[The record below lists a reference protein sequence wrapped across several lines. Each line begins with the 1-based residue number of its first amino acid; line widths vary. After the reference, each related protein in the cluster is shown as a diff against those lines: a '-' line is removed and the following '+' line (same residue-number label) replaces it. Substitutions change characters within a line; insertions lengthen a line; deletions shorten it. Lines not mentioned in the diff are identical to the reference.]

1 MNELYQKLFDGGITT
16 KTLQQFL
23 DAYSSEQGFNE
34 LYKKLFDGGITTK
47 SFEEFTGAY
56 GVRSGGGATKQEE
69 EKTPELSEAEQV
81 LQSIE
86 TRDEMW
92 REKNPWAG
100 QKGDYVFMDDAIYDR
115 EGNVIAQNIQDAQRF
130 LPEDQRDPDA
140 IGYAPTGYQG
150 ETALSQEQV
159 TSLVGHLKQYDSD
172 VLNAQEA
179 IRAQSEINSD
189 PLQNRINN
197 NTNNTEEFYIENSE
211 QTEEDGVSQYAIT
224 RSEDPL
230 QFFYDDIE
238 YRYVDSG
245 GPAIQQVVDGKLV
258 GEPIL
263 KADAILVDER
273 LGTIIDN
280 LAETKSIQD
289 EQYNRSKAA
298 GAANIYQVKEADL
311 QRRENAALQLMQEKN
326 FRQYGIEVVDEGWEA
341 GTGELTFKTKE
352 GEQYKIDAGTFAANS
367 QEELDG
373 LNKWL
378 RNNARDYGSELSGH
392 LHITGVTKEQGEN
405 NTKEAIIFS
414 NEFEK
419 NKNLRL
425 NEDRAAQDTMYLK
438 LLDDA
443 VKSLGIAGSFN
454 EAYSDVEFFEQI
466 GPPGTGS
473 KTGRLAERWQQKQR
487 IVGWIRDMIKKGAYP
502 EAEALGFTFE
512 STVKEL
518 YTRTTDKV
526 QILGGTV
533 NILKGYEV
541 TDRYFGEQGLEEY
554 DEVADNEIDY
564 VAKMQFINQLEK
576 AIKEKDEDGYLP
588 TIIKEELM
596 NASKMSQFFKG
607 GEFSLEGA
615 LNRIISQYPEY
626 EELLKDLS
634 SFSEIRRGITASHP
648 QVRSAIESTKKRELD
663 GADIISNVY
672 DSLEGSSSLWWDK
685 QDFQDRLTE
694 DAQVRYNSLDKKVK
708 EKVEQVQDV
717 SAQLENNSRALNE
730 AGKALEELRFDGL
743 TAKEAI
749 DKISKGNYTT
759 QAEVDAAN
767 AEINRIRNT
776 YNGLRDRF
784 NSLLDAQGIYRKLA
798 NDLGNDLDNMQIEY
812 EDLGWYKEAIGDRVG
827 QGIKFA
833 NSILDGAIDLG
844 QGFIEIGGILGD
856 VVFAGINSAWNAMD
870 GVEEDQD
877 VAWDWYKS
885 TDWGGRFTQ
894 NAIDSWQ
901 EDKNQHMQATV
912 AYDDI
917 ETWGDVGEYALNV
930 AGSQLPQIALMLA
943 TSGLGNAAMASSSL
957 ATRSALTFGGR
968 LSTAAAIE
976 GFTLG
981 TLGINAVGSKYQ
993 SLRKLDDLYDQT
1005 GGLYGHDYS
1014 LLEMT
1019 MASLGTGIVEGLSEK
1034 VTFKLLKGPTS
1045 AMSRASR
1052 RTALKEMQTIGFPAY
1067 FKKNI
1072 FSTKGIKNMAYNTG
1086 VVGQDFLM
1094 EGGSEAVAKLG
1105 ENFFDIS
1112 VLGEDKS
1119 MFEGVDEAFVTGLIV
1134 AGGIKMPQVAG
1145 RMLDPFRSVDT
1156 ASLLQGLDARKTR
1169 LEAELTEARKIESK
1183 RLRETRME
1191 ELRDQLAELHVE
1203 RANAVELDYKRIN
1216 LFTKLEKKFL
1226 LQWDSSSRS
1235 IRKQAA
1241 QVIKDQQDGKITK
1254 DEAERQLADIQ
1265 TLLQEGNNKKD
1276 KILKKYDPNLVDR
1289 SYGKYMKSVSK
1300 SAKYFAKKLGLKK
1313 GVNLIEG
1320 NTEKFTNYLDQA
1332 DDSQMQEAIK
1342 QYENII
1348 NDETST
1354 EEQKSNAQRHIDN
1367 INKYLKDSDG
1377 ARKARMEEGGQQYG
1391 VFRPIVELNQ
1401 DTNKIEVV
1409 GYDMFINKQES
1420 LTDGKF
1426 NTASHEFMHTIL
1438 HNTIHQDPAIKALFG
1453 RNMLELLLDPK
1464 RTTWKNQEAR
1474 NRFFQTMMAY
1484 GIDENGRVDPQK
1496 ALEEGE
1502 EMMTNISQMLQDGDV
1517 KFNSK
1522 GLKRVGGMFDRLL
1535 GMTGYGVDYK
1545 FDGKED
1551 IQRFI
1556 VNYSDSIKKN
1566 YVNRSLLSAAAKGI
1580 TGDLTFEGAG
1590 ANLNQAQIEAAT
1602 RELSAGISFS
1612 KSVQNLLAANPDLLE
1627 EFDSTL
1633 TKPDGTRITTK
1644 EELLQYPHLMDEAYK
1659 LIRNSTKLDGLIRGM
1674 AVRMGLDLEGA
1685 TLQQFVNEVKDNLSL
1700 RYLTQFDPAQNES
1713 LFGWMAGT
1721 AGMQRSA
1728 LRFAV
1733 LDVMKEYATSVDT
1746 VSLDAQMDDSGRTF
1760 ADAAPD
1766 TGATVEDRIEMNEE
1780 AAGLSIFLE
1789 SINAS
1794 PELTNSIRSI
1804 VEAANIDIST
1814 LTYKDT
1820 KKLLTNQLSG
1830 VMDLVAAEFGI
1841 PTKKI
1846 LENKDLDSTQREA
1859 AQQFVNDNTQALID
1873 MLPEGQNQ
1881 SGMATG
1887 LPRVLLN
1894 NFYEKGERVK
1904 ASEGRGTQGKI
1915 AQNKRSDITVEEFK
1929 AAFGINPDGTFNN
1942 NKKFDGALRAVA
1954 VQSAAITA
1962 NQTLRQVAID
1972 NATNPLSE
1980 VALLGDGKGA
1990 LMFSKKGIQSFGT
2003 SINNIFRA
2011 DDTKAAAFWTNSPQL
2026 AKLIV
2031 ANATKVEDGKKAS
2044 KERKF
2049 AKPAIQAAVN
2059 TVYKDILTQQE
2070 LDVVTNAMFKL
2081 AMGST
2086 VKASARITED
2096 KMPVIEQQFVD
2107 GLLKLSVDQ
2116 SSKLGSF
2123 FGTGQMTLEMKDPE
2137 GEYIA
2142 EMQSRFITFAHDG
2155 IDKIKKQYPN
2165 PQEQGREIL
2174 RFVITLGQQL
2184 TTAAKIGGNRNQYF
2198 TGPLFIE
2205 QMWKSIP
2212 DLKFQLT
2219 DKGAINYSS
2228 LTYKGESILMPDR
2241 HTRGVNKF
2249 KVKTDADGNII
2260 ERPAK
2265 PSDFIFPQES
2275 LNVIEEWL
2283 YSSREGVDVLDRR
2296 DAAADYAGQM
2306 MVNQVK
2312 YFSEMYN
2319 EGKIGA
2325 RHMQML
2331 ASNLLS
2337 NMNPVLARA
2346 AKLESVSEDLLPP
2359 NWRNMSTEAIVA
2371 WQKKNLKGDLKPV
2384 YEHMQQRVGVVLD
2397 LINAEIFGN
2406 GANVGRLKNYKVSI
2420 ISKRMDDILKAEG
2433 LQSALY
2439 ELQSLEDDAFVRYF
2453 NELTLKYPEW
2463 AVGFIK
2469 LDNTAARSTA
2479 ADLRARVA
2487 EILQPKQEAIE
2498 NARVVNI
2505 ANAFSR
2511 KATDGPKGTS
2521 IWDFDDTLARTKS
2534 NVIFN
2539 RDGETKIVSAE
2550 DFATQGAG
2558 LVAEGW
2564 TPDFSEFNKVT
2575 GGTPGPFFDKA
2586 LERAKKFGTKDT
2598 FILTARAAEAQPAI
2612 KEFLDAL
2619 GLKIPAE
2626 NIVGLGN
2633 STGQAK
2639 ANWILEN
2646 IIGQGYNDI
2655 YFADDAM
2662 QNVDAVQEVLDQFD
2676 IKGVTQQAKLDFSR
2690 KAPIE
2695 FSNILE
2701 EGQND
2706 LNNDFNEILEE
2717 TKGIGREK
2725 RFSSAKARK
2734 RGRNKG
2740 KFKFFLPPSAEDFK
2754 GLIYPF
2760 LGKGKIGEK
2769 HHAWFKQNLMDPFS
2783 KGMRHLQM
2791 VTQAIADDIK
2801 NLKRALPEV
2810 ASKLRKTI
2818 PGTEFTYQDAIRVY
2832 NWNRMGIEIPGLSQA
2847 DLNSLVS
2854 VIKKDQGLRA
2864 FADGVNNVMQ
2874 QSAQGNLDPGGDW
2887 IAGTIESD
2895 VADAMDGARQIYLR
2909 EFIENADT
2917 IFSEEN
2923 LNKIEAVFGSNHRE
2937 ALEDILYRMRTGS
2950 TRNFGSS
2957 RLLNG
2962 FMQWLNGSV
2971 GATMFFNARSA
2982 MLQMISNVNF
2992 INWSDNNFLA
3002 AAKAFANQPQYWADV
3017 AMIFNSPWL
3026 RSRRG
3031 GIGTDLNAA
3040 ELLKELRGAK
3050 NPMKA
3055 AIAYLLKIGFTPTQI
3070 ADSLAIATGGA
3081 TMYRNRIK
3089 SYIGQGLTKTE
3100 AESKAYDDMR
3110 DIAEESQQST
3120 REDKISQQQASP
3132 LGKMILA
3139 FQNVTM
3145 QYNRLMKRAAQDWIN
3160 GRGDWKTHASKIVYY
3175 GAIQNL
3181 IFYGLQQALFAA
3193 LFGDD
3198 EEDQLTEDKKVN
3210 LLNGMLDSL
3219 LRGSGIAG
3227 AVISTA
3233 KNTIVK
3239 FMDENAKLKDDNF
3252 MTDFNEGAVIMEA
3265 LNVSP
3270 PIGIKARKIYSA
3282 LRTWHYNDDVIAQMD
3297 KTDIDNP
3304 MYEALFN
3311 VTEAVTNAPLHRLY
3325 NKFMNIREAMDSD
3338 HETWKR
3344 VAMFL
3349 GWSRWS
3355 FGIQNQ
3361 DVMTA
3366 RDEIKEIKAAE
3377 TEERREQKKLE
3388 REIEKA
3394 EEELQVIE
3402 DNKLDQEEQ
3411 REQGATEVQ
3420 CAAVSRSGKRCSN
3433 MALPGEDFCTIHMPV
3448 PQQQNEVQCSH
3459 IKKDGERC
3467 KMKTKNK
3474 SGKCY
3479 YHD

>member
-1 MNELYQKLFDGGITT
+1 MQELYNKLF
-16 KTLQQFL
+16 QQGLYTNSF
-23 DAYSSEQGFNE
+23 EQFKVKYGSPEGAKE
-34 LYKKLFDGGITTK
+34 LYEKLAVERDLYTN
-47 SFEEFTGAY
+47 SFEAFQQRYSIGLTQEQPKD
-56 GVRSGGGATKQEE
+56 KQT
-69 EKTPELSEAEQV
+69 TPELTDAEKALKQV
-81 LQSIE
+81 DILDDQ
-86 TRDEMW
+86 W
-92 REKNPWAG
+92 RQENPWAG
-100 QKGDYVFMDDAIYDR
+100 QRGDYVFMDGGVYDR
-115 EGNVIAQNIQDAQRF
+115 EGNLVGTDEQAIQRF
-130 LPEDQRDPDA
+130 LDEEDRDPNA
-140 IGYAPTGYQG
+140 SGFVPTGN
-150 ETALSQEQV
+150 TTLTKEQV
-159 TSLVGHLKQYDSD
+159 TQLADHLQQYDND
-172 VLNAQEA
+172 IRLRQEEV
-179 IRAQSEINSD
+179 RTQSEINSD
-189 PLQNRINN
+189 PLKQRVNN
-197 NTNNTEEFYIENSE
+197 NTHSVNEFYAYNFED
-211 QTEEDGVSQYAIT
+211 TEEDGVTKKAIT

-230 QFFYDDIE
+230 QFNYDGKE
-238 YRYVDSG
+238 YRYVDAG
-245 GPAIQQVVDGKLV
+245 GPAIQEVVDGQLV
-258 GEPIL
+258 GDPIK
-263 KADAILVDER
+263 KADAVLVDER
-273 LGTIIDN
+273 FGELIDN
-280 LAETKSIQD
+280 LAETKAIKD
-289 EQYNRSKAA
+289 EKTDRSKAS
-298 GAANIYQVKEADL
+298 GAANVYQVKATDL
-311 QRRENAALQLMQEKN
+311 RQRENVALRFMQNQN

-341 GTGELTFKTKE
+341 GTGELTFKTQE
-352 GEQYKIDAGTFAANS
+352 GEQYKIDAGTFANNS

-373 LNKWL
+373 LNEWL

-392 LHITGVTKEQGEN
+392 LHITGVTKEQEEQN
-405 NTKEAIIFS
+405 INEAVEFS
-414 NEFEK
+414 NKFEQR
-419 NKNLRL
+419 RL
-425 NEDRAAQDTMYLK
+425 LKRNENRSIEDELYDALYLEA
-438 LLDDA
+438 LLATTDY
-443 VKSLGIAGSFN
+443 KSLEELPYGWNTIRGDASAGEKGLEKKRVLEYIRENWETFEDGALVDLGFEFVDTLGTRSVS
-454 EAYSDVEFFEQI
+454 ARGATIDVF
-466 GPPGTGS
+466 
-473 KTGRLAERWQQKQR
+473 TGRMGL
-487 IVGWIRDMIKKGAYP
+487 D
-502 EAEALGFTFE
+502 
-512 STVKEL
+512 
-518 YTRTTDKV
+518 
-526 QILGGTV
+526 
-533 NILKGYEV
+533 KGYEV
-541 TDRYFGEQGLEEY
+541 TARFFNEEESKAFN
-554 DEVADNEIDY
+554 EVAENEIDY
-564 VAKMQFINQLEK
+564 IAKQQYVNQLEE
-576 AIKEKDEDGYLP
+576 AIKENDEDGYLP
-588 TIIKEELM
+588 PRIKEELL
-596 NASKMSQFFKG
+596 NAEDPSSV
-607 GEFSLEGA
+607 L
-615 LNRIISQYPEY
+615 SQYPEY
-626 EELLKDLS
+626 EDLIKDLS
-634 SFSEIRRGITASHP
+634 SFQEIRGNISAAHP
-648 QVRSAIESTKKRELD
+648 QVKSAVEGAKKRQLD
-663 GADIISNVY
+663 GEDIIDNVY
-672 DSLEGSSSLWWDK
+672 DSLQGSSSLWWDEEE
-685 QDFQDRLTE
+685 FQTRLNE
-694 DAQVRYNSLDKKVK
+694 DAQARYNSLDKGVK
-708 EKVEQVQDV
+708 EKVRQVKDV
-717 SAQLENNSRALNE
+717 SMQLENNAIALNK

-743 TAKEAI
+743 TASEAI
-749 DKISKGNYTT
+749 DKLANGDYKT
-759 QAEVDAAN
+759 QEEVDAAN
-767 AEINRIRNT
+767 AEIKRIRDT
-776 YNGLRDRF
+776 YNGLRDTF
-784 NSLLDAQGIYRKLA
+784 NSLLDAQGIYRKIA
-798 NDLGNDLDNMQIEY
+798 NDLGNELDEMQIEY

-844 QGFIEIGGILGD
+844 QGFIELGGLAGD
-856 VVFAGINSAWNAMD
+856 LVFAAINSAWNAMD

-877 VAWDWYKS
+877 IAWDWYKG

-901 EDKNQHMQATV
+901 EDKNKHIQAPV

-917 ETWGDVGEYALNV
+917 ETWGDVGEYALNIT
-930 AGSQLPQIALMLA
+930 GSQLPQIILMLA
-943 TSGLGNAAMASSSL
+943 TSGVGNAALASSSA
-957 ATRSALTFGGR
+957 ATRSALTLGGR
-968 LSTAAAIE
+968 LSTAAAVE
-976 GFTLG
+976 TFTLG
-981 TLGINAVGSKYQ
+981 TLGLNSAGSKYQ
-993 SLRKLDDLYDQT
+993 SLRQQNELYAET

-1019 MASLGTGIVEGLSEK
+1019 MASLGTGLMEGLSER
-1034 VTFKLLKGPTS
+1034 VTFKLIKGPTS
-1045 AMSRASR
+1045 AMKTAAR
-1052 RTALKEMQTIGFPAY
+1052 RTAIKEMQTIGFPAY
-1067 FKKNI
+1067 LKKNV
-1072 FSTKGIKNMAYNTG
+1072 FTTKGMKNFAYNTG
-1086 VVGQDFLM
+1086 AVGQDYLM
-1094 EGGSEAVAKLG
+1094 EGGSEAIAKIG
-1105 ENFFDIS
+1105 ENFFDIN

-1119 MFEGVDEAFVTGLIV
+1119 IYEGVDEAFVTGLIV
-1134 AGGIKMPQVAG
+1134 AGGIKAPQMAG
-1145 RMLDPFRSVDT
+1145 RMLDPFRSMDT
-1156 ASLLQGLDARKTR
+1156 ASLLQGLDARKR
-1169 LEAELTEARKIESK
+1169 RIEKEIAEARKIENK
-1183 RLRETRME
+1183 RLRDTRLE
-1191 ELRDQLAELHVE
+1191 ELNEQLAELHVE
-1203 RANAVELDYKRIN
+1203 RSNAIELDYKRIN

-1226 LQWDSSSRS
+1226 LQWDSTSRS
-1235 IRKQAA
+1235 IRKQTA
-1241 QVIKDQQDGKITK
+1241 QVLKDQKDGSITK
-1254 DEAERQLADIQ
+1254 EEADKKLADLQ
-1265 TLLQEGNNKKD
+1265 TLLSEGNAKKD
-1276 KILKKYDPNLVDR
+1276 KIIKKYDQNLVDR
-1289 SYGKYMKSVSK
+1289 SYSRYMRSVAK
-1300 SAKYFAKKLGLKK
+1300 SAKYFASKLNLKR

-1320 NTEKFTNYLDQA
+1320 NTEKFTKYLDEA
-1332 DDSQMQEAIK
+1332 DDSQMQETIK
-1342 QYENII
+1342 QYENIL
-1348 NDETST
+1348 NDESST

-1367 INKYLKDSDG
+1367 IKKYLKDADG
-1377 ARKARMEEGGQQYG
+1377 ARRAAVEEGGQQYG
-1391 VFRPIVELNQ
+1391 VFRPIIELNQ
-1401 DTNKIEVV
+1401 DTNKLEVV

-1438 HNTIHQDPAIKALFG
+1438 HNTIHQDPAIKDLFAK
-1453 RNMLELLLDPK
+1453 NMLGLLLDSK
-1464 RTTWKNQEAR
+1464 KTTWKNQEAK
-1474 NRFFQTMMAY
+1474 NRFFQTMLAY
-1484 GIDENGRVDPQK
+1484 GVDNNGNINYQK
-1496 ALEEGE
+1496 AIEEGE

-1517 KFNSK
+1517 KFNSS
-1522 GLKRVGGMFDRLL
+1522 GLKRIGGMFDRLL
-1535 GMTGYGVDYK
+1535 GMTGYGIDYK

-1566 YVNRSLLSAAAKGI
+1566 YVNRSLLSAAARGI
-1580 TGDLTFEGAG
+1580 TGELSYEGAG
-1590 ANLNQAQIEAAT
+1590 INLSEAQAKAVEA
-1602 RELSAGISFS
+1602 EISQDISFS
-1612 KSVQNLLAANPDLLE
+1612 KAVKNLLAANPDLLE

-1633 TKPDGTRITTK
+1633 IKPDGTRITSK
-1644 EELLQYPHLMDEAYK
+1644 EELLEYPHLMDEAYK

-1674 AVRMGLDLEGA
+1674 AIKMGLDLGDA
-1685 TLQQFVNEVKDNLSL
+1685 SMQQFINEVKDNLSM

-1721 AGMQRSA
+1721 VGMQRAA

-1733 LDVMKEYATSVDT
+1733 LDVMKEYATSIGT
-1746 VSLDAQMDDSGRTF
+1746 VSLDATMDDSGRTF
-1760 ADAAPD
+1760 ADVAPD
-1766 TGATVEDRIEMNEE
+1766 TGATAEERIEMNEE
-1780 AAGLSIFLE
+1780 ADGLSIFLE
-1789 SINAS
+1789 SINAQ
-1794 PELTNSIRSI
+1794 PELVNAII
-1804 VEAANIDIST
+1804 LEVQKAGVDIT
-1814 LTYKDT
+1814 GLTYKSV
-1820 KKLLTNQLSG
+1820 KKLLIGPKAPLKG
-1830 VMDLVAAEFGI
+1830 VLDLVLNEFGI
-1841 PTKKI
+1841 AAKKI
-1846 LENKDLDSTQREA
+1846 IENKDLDSAERA
-1859 AQQFVNDNTQALID
+1859 SAQAFVNSFAQELID

-1894 NFYEKGERVK
+1894 KFYEKGERVK

-1942 NKKFDGALRAVA
+1942 NKKFDGALRAIA
-1954 VQSAAITA
+1954 VQAAVITA

-1972 NATNPLSE
+1972 NATNPLNE
-1980 VALLGDGKGA
+1980 IALLGDGKGA
-1990 LMFSKKGIQSFGT
+1990 LMFAKRPLQQFGGL
-2003 SINNIFRA
+2003 INNIFKA
-2011 DDTKAAAFWTNSPQL
+2011 DDAKAAAFWTNSPQL

-2044 KERKF
+2044 KEKKF
-2049 AKPAIQAAVN
+2049 AKPAIRAAVN
-2059 TVYKDILTQQE
+2059 TVYKDILTPE
-2070 LDVVTNAMFKL
+2070 EIDVVVDAMFKL

-2107 GLLKLSVDQ
+2107 GLLKLSLDQ
-2116 SSKLGSF
+2116 STKLGSF
-2123 FGTGQMTLEMKDPE
+2123 FGTGQMTQDMKDPN

-2142 EMQSRFITFAHDG
+2142 EMQARFIAFAHDG

-2165 PQEQGREIL
+2165 TQEQGREIL
-2174 RFVITLGQQL
+2174 RFVITLSQQL
-2184 TTAAKIGGNRNQYF
+2184 TTAAKIGENRNQYF

-2212 DLKFQLT
+2212 DLKFELT

-2260 ERPAK
+2260 ERPAR

-2275 LNVIEEWL
+2275 LKVIEEWL
-2283 YSSREGVDVLDRR
+2283 YAQREGVDVLDRR
-2296 DAAADYAGQM
+2296 DAAADYAAQM
-2306 MVNQVK
+2306 LVDQVK

-2325 RHMQML
+2325 KHLQML

-2359 NWRNMSTEAIVA
+2359 NWRDMSTEAIVA
-2371 WQKKNLKGDLKPV
+2371 WQKKNLKDDLKPV
-2384 YEHMQQRVGVVLD
+2384 YEHMQQRVGIVLD
-2397 LINAEIFGN
+2397 LINAEIFGD

-2420 ISKRMDDILKAEG
+2420 ISERMDNVLKAIG

-2463 AVGFIK
+2463 NVGFIK

-2487 EILQPKQEAIE
+2487 EILQPKREAIE
-2498 NARVVNI
+2498 NARVINI
-2505 ANAFSR
+2505 AYAFSR

-2521 IWDFDDTLARTKS
+2521 IWDFDDTLATTKS
-2534 NVIFN
+2534 NVIFTK
-2539 RDGETKIVSAE
+2539 DGETKIVSAE
-2550 DFATQGAG
+2550 DFAKQGAG
-2558 LVAEGW
+2558 LIAEGW
-2564 TPDFSEFNKVT
+2564 TPDFSEFNEVK
-2575 GGTPGPFFDKA
+2575 GGKPGPEFDRAMK
-2586 LERAKKFGTKDT
+2586 RAKKYGTKDT
-2598 FILTARAAEAQPAI
+2598 FILTARPAEAQGPI
-2612 KEFLDAL
+2612 KEFLDSL

-2646 IIGQGYNDI
+2646 IIGKGYNDI
-2655 YFADDAM
+2655 AFVDDAM
-2662 QNVDAVQEVLDQFD
+2662 QNIEAVQEVLDQFD
-2676 IKGVTQQAKLDFSR
+2676 IKGVTQQAKLEFSR

-2695 FSNILE
+2695 FSNIIE

-2717 TKGIGREK
+2717 TKGVGREK
-2725 RFSSAKARK
+2725 RFSAAKARK
-2734 RGRNKG
+2734 RGKNKG
-2740 KFKFFLPPSAEDFK
+2740 RFKFFLPPSAEDFK
-2754 GLIYPF
+2754 GLIYSF
-2760 LGKGKIGEK
+2760 LGKGKVGEK
-2769 HHAWFKQNLMDPFS
+2769 HHEWFKKNLMDPFS

-2810 ASKLRKTI
+2810 AGKLRKTI

-2832 NWNRMGIEIPGLSQA
+2832 NWNRMGIEIPGLSQT
-2847 DLNSLVS
+2847 DLNTLLNV
-2854 VIKKDQGLRA
+2854 VKKDEALRA
-2864 FADGVNNVMQ
+2864 FADGINNVMQ
-2874 QSAQGNLDPGGDW
+2874 QSAQGDIAPGNDW

-2895 VADAMDGARQIYLR
+2895 IAEAMDNARQVYLR
-2909 EFIENADT
+2909 EFIENADI

-2923 LNKIEAVFGSNHRE
+2923 LNKIEAVYGSNFRE
-2937 ALEDILYRMRTGS
+2937 ALEDILYRMKTGS

-3026 RSRRG
+3026 RQRRG

-3081 TMYRNRIK
+3081 TFYRNRVN
-3089 SYIGQGLTKTE
+3089 SYIKEGLSRSE
-3100 AESKAYDDMR
+3100 AEAKAYDDMR

-3175 GAIQNL
+3175 GAVQNL

-3219 LRGSGIAG
+3219 LRGAGIAG
-3227 AVISTA
+3227 AVVSTA
-3233 KNTIVK
+3233 KNTTIE
-3239 FMDENAKLKDDNF
+3239 FMEQNAKLEDDNF
-3252 MTDFNEGAVIMEA
+3252 MTDFNEGSIIMEA
-3265 LNVSP
+3265 LNISP
-3270 PIGIKARKIYSA
+3270 PIGIKARKLYSS
-3282 LRTWHYNDDVIAQMD
+3282 LRTWHYNDDVIKHMD

-3311 VTEAVTNAPLHRLY
+3311 ATEAVTNAPLHRLY

-3344 VAMFL
+3344 VAMLL

-3377 TEERREQKKLE
+3377 AEEKREQKKLE
-3388 REIEKA
+3388 RQIAKD
-3394 EEELQVIE
+3394 EEERQVIE
-3402 DNKLDQEEQ
+3402 DNKLDQDERREE
-3411 REQGATEVQ
+3411 GATEVQ

-3433 MALPGEDFCTIHMPV
+3433 MALPGKSFCTVHDEV
-3448 PQQQNEVQCSH
+3448 PQQENEVQCSH
-3459 IKKDGERC
+3459 IKSNGERC